1 VTRLTAMGA
10 LVGAILVAGCGFLPR
25 GVIPSPTATPPPR
38 PEPVVSPAATATPS
52 SVPFTIVAFPDPIS
66 DPLDAAVADRLR
78 QALED
83 AVATRGGNAITAV
96 VLIGDRG
103 MWTGTASRPGATAP
117 APDEPWTTGSIGK
130 TITAAEVMRLAERG
144 RVELDAPA
152 ASLFQPGV
160 DLDTNGATVRDLLQ
174 MRSGLTHHD
183 PHSTV
188 WEYTNR
194 DYELLGRVIEGVEGK
209 PLADVLVGDVLAI
222 PDVTDIRVP
231 EDGTVANAAGPLDA
245 DPISLARWG
254 YALFGGDV
262 VAEDRLRQMVTFD
275 ENTYGMGVFD
285 FSKDFGVA
293 AAGHLGIDEP
303 DSAAMVA
310 FPNDAMVIV
319 TMGKGAT
326 WEQSYGAL
334 QDLRAAL

>member
-1 VTRLTAMGA
+1 
-10 LVGAILVAGCGFLPR
+10 VA
-25 GVIPSPTATPPPR
+25 
-38 PEPVVSPAATATPS
+38 
-52 SVPFTIVAFPDPIS
+52 FTIVAFPDPTS

-103 MWTGTASRPGATAP
+103 MWTRTAVRPGATTP
-117 APDEPWTTGSIGK
+117 GPDEPWTTGSIGK
-130 TITAAEVMRLAERG
+130 TITASEVMRLAERG
-144 RVELDAPA
+144 RVELDAAA

-183 PHSTV
+183 PHGTV

-209 PLADVLVGDVLAI
+209 PFADVLVGDVLDI
-222 PDVTDIRVP
+222 PGVTDIRVP

-254 YALFGGDV
+254 YALFGGDI
-262 VAEDRLRQMVTFD
+262 VAEGRLRQMVTFD

-285 FSKDFGVA
+285 FSTDFGVA

-310 FPNDAMVIV
+310 FPDDAMVIV